1 MFTVSKVYN
10 FRIMKDITELIEKF
24 KNSTSIRGKI
34 YTDEQINS
42 IVLNCISISKTWFDN
57 NKKVE
62 GESYELLLCNKDGD
76 VEETLHG
83 VTPDVLPEAMLDVIG
98 KNDRYCST
106 IVLNSYLFTN
116 GRKTIIRELGKMD
129 IS

>member
-62 GESYELLLCNKDGD
+62 GESYELLLCNEDGD

-83 VTPDVLPEAMLDVIG
+83 VTPDVLPEAILDVIG
-98 KNDRYCST
+98 KNDGSCST
-106 IVLNSYLFTN
+106 IILNSYLFTN
-116 GRKTIIRELGKMD
+116 GKKAIIRELGKMD

>member
-1 MFTVSKVYN
+1 
-10 FRIMKDITELIEKF
+10 MKDITELIEKF

-57 NKKVE
+57 NKKAE
-62 GESYELLLCNKDGD
+62 GESYELLLCNEDGD

-98 KNDRYCST
+98 KNDGSCST

-116 GRKTIIRELGKMD
+116 RRKTIIHELGKMD

>member
-1 MFTVSKVYN
+1 
-10 FRIMKDITELIEKF
+10 MKDITELIEKF

-57 NKKVE
+57 NKNVE
-62 GESYELLLCNKDGD
+62 GESYELLLCNEDGD

-98 KNDRYCST
+98 KNDGSCST

-116 GRKTIIRELGKMD
+116 GRKTIVHELGKMD